1 MNKFRVHV
9 KFKTTQLR
17 SFPLKSCLIL
27 LFSVAA
33 VANAAGPEINCVEMK
48 RFNVKLVGQA
58 AALPE
63 SGRVIIVSLDL
74 ALIRWNLSAP
84 PPQSLALADGQ
95 MQQREEQPSS

>member
-1 MNKFRVHV
+1 M
-9 KFKTTQLR
+9 
-17 SFPLKSCLIL
+17 
-27 LFSVAA
+27 A
-33 VANAAGPEINCVEMK
+33 AAGPEINCVEMK

-58 AALPE
+58 AALPD